1 MKSFQPGYLESV
13 PVSPR
18 LVQTIRL
25 LGEFKGKQDMF
36 TRQHPQVLEQLRE
49 AAVIQ
54 STESS
59 NRLEGVRAP
68 YARIRDIVQRKTTP
82 RNRSEQE
89 IAGYRDVLSTI
100 HVHHEGMTFT
110 PGLVLQFHRD
120 LYQFLPGQGGRWK
133 ITDNDITET
142 RPDGSTFVRFKPVPA
157 FLTAK
162 SMEELHAGFAR
173 AREVQ
178 EVDPLILIPAYVLDF
193 LCIHPFLD
201 GNGRMARLLTLL
213 LLYREGYEVGRFI
226 SLEQVVEANREGYY
240 GSLFESSQGWHEGQH
255 SLVPWLEYFLG
266 VVLLGAYRELAARTG
281 ELTATKGAKKEMV
294 LNAISRLPEE
304 FRWADLEQI
313 CVGISHSTIRRVLDE
328 LKAQGVVHC
337 ASQGRDAV
345 WRKT

>member
-1 MKSFQPGYLESV
+1 MKSFQPGFLESI

-68 YARIRDIVQRKTTP
+68 YARIRDLVQGKTTP

-133 ITDNDITET
+133 VTDNDITET

-157 FLTAK
+157 FLTTK
-162 SMEELHAGFAR
+162 SMEELHAGFTR
-173 AREVQ
+173 AREAQ
-178 EVDPLILIPAYVLDF
+178 EVDALILIPAYVLDF

-240 GSLFESSQGWHEGQH
+240 GSLLESSKGWHEGQH
-255 SLVPWLEYFLG
+255 TLVPWLEYFLG
-266 VVLLGAYRELAARTG
+266 VVLLGAYRQLEARTG

-328 LKAQGVVHC
+328 LKAQGKVHC
-337 ASQGRDAV
+337 SNQGRDAA